1 MSIATAAIA
10 PRSTAEGRRT
20 NYLAIFVGAI
30 LAFVVASVY
39 YGVIFSDLWLQVRQ
53 LNPTSIG
60 EVSTSPVQPFIEFL
74 KTLVIALAIGH
85 LVTRLGVKQVKGALQ
100 LGALLF
106 LAFPGMLWVG
116 AMMWENTPWQ
126 FAALHGGDWLIK
138 CLLFTL
144 IPAVSRR

>member
-1 MSIATAAIA
+1 
-10 PRSTAEGRRT
+10 
-20 NYLAIFVGAI
+20 
-30 LAFVVASVY
+30 VY